1 MRTDVP
7 VAQSAPQTIGVA
19 PLNASFVSGAS
30 GVTALDDADG
40 KPVPAEFTALTRKMC
55 GTPAVN
61 PRSEA
66 SVAVSAVVALLPIA
80 PAAASR
86 EVAPGVR
93 STPDAWST
101 PGNTSAN
108 GKDYIVIL
116 TDSASVATKV
126 RKEES
131 LGNDVSNVFSSKVK
145 GFVAELDNA
154 DVRRLKQDSQVLVVE
169 PDSTMSVI

>member
-1 MRTDVP
+1 MVNRR
-7 VAQSAPQTIGVA
+7 
-19 PLNASFVSGAS
+19 
-30 GVTALDDADG
+30 ALGLFLA
-40 KPVPAEFTALTRKMC
+40 A
-55 GTPAVN
+55 
-61 PRSEA
+61 
-66 SVAVSAVVALLPIA
+66 SAVVVLLPIA
-80 PAAASR
+80 PAAASSG
-86 EVAPGVR
+86 VAPGVR

-108 GKDYIVIL
+108 SKDYIVIL
-116 TDSASVATKV
+116 KDSASVVAKV

-169 PDSTMSVI
+169 PDSTMSVIDTMEP